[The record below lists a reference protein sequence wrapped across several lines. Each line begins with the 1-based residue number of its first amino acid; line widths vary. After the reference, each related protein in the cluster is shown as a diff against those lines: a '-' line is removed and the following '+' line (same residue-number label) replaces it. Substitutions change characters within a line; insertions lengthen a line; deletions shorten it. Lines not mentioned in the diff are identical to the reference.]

1 MKKIKINGRT
11 LESVKSLEETLLH
24 LNLQAGYEYG
34 SLFAF
39 VLKVDFQAKTY
50 ELTFPSDNEES
61 LPIVWIG
68 NYLTNDREEYTS
80 LVVEKALDNAIEK
93 LANEGLEAWGNSI
106 SYVLNPA
113 DYVVFSN
120 KPAIKR

>member
-11 LESVKSLEETLLH
+11 PESVKSLEETLSH
-24 LNLQAGYEYG
+24 LEYG
-34 SLFAF
+34 QLFAF

-120 KPAIKR
+120 KPVIKR